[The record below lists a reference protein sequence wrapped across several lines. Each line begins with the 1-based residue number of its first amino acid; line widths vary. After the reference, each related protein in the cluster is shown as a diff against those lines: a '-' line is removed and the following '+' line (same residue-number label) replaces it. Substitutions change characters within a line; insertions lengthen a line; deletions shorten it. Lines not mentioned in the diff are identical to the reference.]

1 MILNGLF
8 AAAWVAVIVG
18 AVYWI
23 PRLMRLDDV
32 LADMDNLDDE
42 ELAAVLAEFPDVMV
56 RAARW

>member
-1 MILNGLF
+1 MNGLYVL
-8 AAAWVAVIVG
+8 AVAAVIVG
-18 AVYWI
+18 AAYWI

>member
-1 MILNGLF
+1 MNGLYVL
-8 AAAWVAVIVG
+8 AVAAVIVG

-32 LADMDNLDDE
+32 LADMDNLDNE

-56 RAARW
+56 RTSRW

>member
-1 MILNGLF
+1 MNGLYVL
-8 AAAWVAVIVG
+8 AVAAVIMG

-42 ELAAVLAEFPDVMV
+42 ELAAVLSEFPDVMV

>member
-1 MILNGLF
+1 MNGVHFLVF
-8 AAAWVAVIVG
+8 AFVVFG
-18 AVYWI
+18 ATYWI

-56 RAARW
+56 RVSRW